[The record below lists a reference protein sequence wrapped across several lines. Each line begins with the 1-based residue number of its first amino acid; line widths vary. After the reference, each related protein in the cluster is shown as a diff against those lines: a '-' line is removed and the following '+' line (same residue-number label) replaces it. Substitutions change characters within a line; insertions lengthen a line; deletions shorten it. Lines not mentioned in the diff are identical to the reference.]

1 MTWKQII
8 IVFVAAVFVTI
19 ALTIAVVMLPT
30 YEGSALRITT
40 QQNQEILKQ
49 DRAWRKEV
57 RDRDEHF
64 HELSTAERLRAREMY
79 SAKIKDI
86 ESKLDELLRR
96 TAPPK
101 EAK

>member
-8 IVFVAAVFVTI
+8 IVFGAAVLVTI
-19 ALTIAVVMLPT
+19 ALTVAVVVLPT
-30 YEGSALRITT
+30 YEGSALRVTT

-57 RDRDEHF
+57 RDRDERL
-64 HELSTAERLRAREMY
+64 HEMSMAERLKAKEMY
-79 SAKIKDI
+79 LSKIKDI
-86 ESKLDELLRR
+86 EGKLDELLRR

-101 EAK
+101 GAK